1 MDELRDIK
9 PLLEIPDYSY
19 YLFLGG
25 AFLLLF
31 LALLALFFLV
41 KKMWRERSVDLKQR
55 YFQALK
61 NVDWENAKKA
71 SYQVTFLARKLCED
85 DRSKEIFSQ
94 LLPMMEPYKY
104 KKEVPSVDIET
115 LKQYNLLVHVIDE
128 QL

>member
-104 KKEVPSVDIET
+104 KKKVPSVDIET